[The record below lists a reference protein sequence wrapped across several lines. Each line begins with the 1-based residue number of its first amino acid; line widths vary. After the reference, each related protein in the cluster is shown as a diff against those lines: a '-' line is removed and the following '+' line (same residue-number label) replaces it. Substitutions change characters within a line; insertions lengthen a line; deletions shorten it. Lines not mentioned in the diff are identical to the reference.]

1 MKKMLELVDSRDYVD
16 FEENIDDNTGQIT
29 VSITDENFRKI
40 LYELQSLM
48 RYRHIARDP
57 GMIGLARPEPIE
69 RAPRVQWN
77 EWQVN
82 QPTFYTSGTAS
93 TIGVIN
99 TGNDNGE

>member
-1 MKKMLELVDSRDYVD
+1 MKKMLELFDSRDYVD

-29 VSITDENFRKI
+29 VSITYEDFRKI

-77 EWQVN
+77 EWRVN
-82 QPTFYTSGTAS
+82 SPTFYTAGTATTS
-93 TIGVIN
+93 N
-99 TGNDNGE
+99 TGNNNGE